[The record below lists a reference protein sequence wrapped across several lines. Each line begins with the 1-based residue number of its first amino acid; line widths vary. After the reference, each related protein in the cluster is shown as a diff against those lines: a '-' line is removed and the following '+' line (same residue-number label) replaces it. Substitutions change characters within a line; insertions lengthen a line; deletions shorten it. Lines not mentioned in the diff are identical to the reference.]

1 MALSPRKGASRKPRA
16 AHGTLAFS
24 SAGLEDGAGM
34 SFETKRSGAAPDAI
48 APDGSE
54 VRVLCRSAHG
64 SMAAFSLPAH
74 GVAKAVAHR
83 SVDELWYVAAGRGR
97 IWRRLAGREDIVEL
111 VPGISLSI
119 PVGTQFQFRCDG
131 TDALTVIGT
140 TMPPWPGA
148 DEAYPVDGPWQP
160 TA

>member
-1 MALSPRKGASRKPRA
+1 
-16 AHGTLAFS
+16 
-24 SAGLEDGAGM
+24 M

-54 VRVLCRSAHG
+54 VRVLCRSAQG

-97 IWRRLAGREDIVEL
+97 IWRRLAGREEIVEL

-148 DEAYPVDGPWQP
+148 DEAYAVAGPWQP